1 MIALSLGAAGRHARA
16 TSRLLPS
23 PRPLLFAA
31 LSGLLVFLAML
42 ALALALGAGRA
53 AHGWSDGVAGA
64 ATLAVVAEEAEIEA
78 QARAALDILRET
90 PGVRAVRI
98 MDPAD
103 QRALLAPWLGTEIA
117 FDAPE
122 LPLVIEVEA
131 DRRVLDREA
140 LAARLAAEA
149 PGAVYEDHSAWRLPL
164 AEAAARQGRTAWI
177 AVAVLLGALAAGAA
191 LAARVAVGAAG
202 PAIATLRT
210 VGMEDGPIGHVI
222 LGRLAAA
229 ALAGGA
235 AGGAVAL
242 LAIGRAA
249 PDPAGAG
256 LPIGFSGWEWLLAPA
271 LVAAAVAAS
280 LAAAHVATRQALA
293 RLP

>member
-1 MIALSLGAAGRHARA
+1 MMAGSLGAAGRRARA
-16 TSRLLPS
+16 TSRLLPG

-31 LSGLLVFLAML
+31 LAALLVFLAML

-53 AHGWSDGVAGA
+53 AQGWSDGVAGT

-90 PGVRAVRI
+90 PGVRAVRV

-122 LPLVIEVEA
+122 LPLVIEVET
-131 DRRVLDREA
+131 DRGQLDREA

-149 PGAVYEDHSAWRLPL
+149 PGTVYEDHSAWRLPL
-164 AEAAARQGRTAWI
+164 AEAAARQGRTAWA
-177 AVAVLLGALAAGAA
+177 AVAILLGALAAGAA
-191 LAARVAVGAAG
+191 LAARAAIAAAG
-202 PAIATLRT
+202 PAITTLRK
-210 VGMEDGPIGHVI
+210 VGMEDGPIGRVF

-229 ALAGGA
+229 ALAGGTT
-235 AGGAVAL
+235 GGSVAL
-242 LAIGRAA
+242 LVVGGAA
-249 PDPAGAG
+249 PHPAGAG

-271 LVAAAVAAS
+271 LVAAAAAAS
-280 LAAAHVATRQALA
+280 MAAAHVATRQALG
-293 RLP
+293 RWP